1 MTGLGTL
8 RGTVDSNTV
17 PEAQF
22 GSFSA
27 AARAPSAVRPGGLQD
42 IEVGDE
48 GLEQGSFSG
57 AQARKGK
64 EKLAALPALPSVAD

>member
-1 MTGLGTL
+1 M
-8 RGTVDSNTV
+8 RGTADSNTV

-27 AARAPSAVRPGGLQD
+27 ARTPSAVRPGGLQD